1 MRLRQHRKRPLLHS
15 DGMSHIAHRPALI
28 AFFTVFLIVTA
39 VRVSSQQ
46 RRPSTHQPARHAPVG
61 RQIFTSNCVG
71 CHGLDGTGSQR
82 APNIVTN
89 PQLQKLSATEL
100 FRIISA
106 GVPGTGMPAFQHLGK
121 PAITSLVSYLKDLQ
135 GKNHSAPLPGD
146 PKRGEAL
153 FFTSAQCSTCH
164 MAAGKGG
171 FIAPDLSSYG
181 QTHAAEKIKSAIT
194 NPAERDSIKAM
205 VTAITSS
212 GERYQGMIRNE
223 DNFSLQLQSTD
234 GAFHFLS
241 KAELKAIERG
251 QGSLMPPD
259 YASKLSE
266 AQLNDIAS
274 FLLKLGNTSIP
285 ADIRAQDGE

>member
-1 MRLRQHRKRPLLHS
+1 
-15 DGMSHIAHRPALI
+15 
-28 AFFTVFLIVTA
+28 
-39 VRVSSQQ
+39 
-46 RRPSTHQPARHAPVG
+46 
-61 RQIFTSNCVG
+61 
-71 CHGLDGTGSQR
+71 
-82 APNIVTN
+82 
-89 PQLQKLSATEL
+89 
-100 FRIISA
+100 
-106 GVPGTGMPAFQHLGK
+106 MPAFQHLGK

-223 DNFSLQLQSTD
+223 DNFSIQLLDRRGVFHLLRKSELVRLTRDTGSAMPQDYGLRLTAEDTLSGSRSYSVPTDSAWPALHST
-234 GAFHFLS
+234 G
-241 KAELKAIERG
+241 
-251 QGSLMPPD
+251 
-259 YASKLSE
+259 
-266 AQLNDIAS
+266 
-274 FLLKLGNTSIP
+274 
-285 ADIRAQDGE
+285 